1 MASYDF
7 TCQACGT
14 KFELTV
20 PMSEHDKL
28 KDHPPACAKC
38 GSTETK
44 QLVSMFSSKPA
55 SSY

>member
-7 TCQACGT
+7 ECHSCGSP
-14 KFELTV
+14 FELTV

-28 KDHPPACAKC
+28 KDQPPACPKC
-38 GSTETK
+38 GSHETR
-44 QLVSMFSSKPA
+44 QVVSMFSSKPA